1 MIKITINCALFCYDS
16 GTLKVLLSK
25 ENNRVN
31 AKWGILTGT
40 LEVNES
46 ADDAASRLVQE
57 YGGEKNIFIRQ
68 LRTFIDPGQQSADR
82 NVIIEYYGLI
92 NIDKYK
98 MFFGISKYYKRWW
111 KVIDVPD
118 LMLNHN
124 EIIDLS
130 LYQIGNALRESAI
143 GFELL
148 PAEFTLSE
156 LTNLY
161 KEILGVEANE
171 VRFCKKIVQKKII
184 IPVDSEPTA
193 TAIET
198 QKRFKFNS
206 REYEKLAIEKSA
218 VIF

>member
-148 PAEFTLSE
+148 PAEFTLTE

-161 KEILGVEANE
+161 KEILDVEADE

>member
-31 AKWGILTGT
+31 ANWKILTDT
-40 LEVNES
+40 LKVNES
-46 ADDAASRLVQE
+46 ADDAASRLVKE
-57 YGGEKNIFIRQ
+57 YGGDKNIFLRQ
-68 LRTFIDPGQQSADR
+68 LRTFIDTSGQSSDH

-98 MFFGISKYYKRWW
+98 TFFGISEYYKRWW
-111 KVIDVPD
+111 KVTDVSD
-118 LMLNHN
+118 LLFNYN
-124 EIIDLS
+124 GIIDLS
-130 LYQIGNALRESAI
+130 LYQIGNALRESAV

-171 VRFCKKIVQKKII
+171 LKFCKKIIQKKII
-184 IPVDSEPTA
+184 VPFVSEQIT
-193 TAIET
+193 TEIET
-198 QKRFKFNS
+198 QTRFKFNS
-206 REYEKLAIEKSA
+206 REYEKLAIEKYFS
-218 VIF
+218 IF

>member
-193 TAIET
+193 TAIEI

>member
-46 ADDAASRLVQE
+46 ADEAASRLVQE

-148 PAEFTLSE
+148 PAEFTLTE

-161 KEILGVEANE
+161 KEILDVEADE

>member
-161 KEILGVEANE
+161 KEILDVEADE